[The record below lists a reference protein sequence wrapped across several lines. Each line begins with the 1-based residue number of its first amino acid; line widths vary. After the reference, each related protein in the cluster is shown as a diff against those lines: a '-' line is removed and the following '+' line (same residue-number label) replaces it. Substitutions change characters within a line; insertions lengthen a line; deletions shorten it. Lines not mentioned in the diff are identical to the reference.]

1 MGGRGRGGHQQ
12 IWGARWVAWQSHF
25 EGLDTETS
33 QQMQAWGA
41 LSTINIA
48 LQASGAVGGFIT
60 ILIIKSLTFPRS
72 SVFSP
77 RPPWGPWKQRYL
89 KRRKRANLWKCLKG
103 CSKDFSCVYFSY
115 TNPFRPTG
123 HALKISDCETL
134 KMENRPTAAC
144 FLSLGSVYLAL
155 QNVFVRAR
163 RCPHFLGG
171 RYCPCTRRKC
181 RLKDT
186 ADLTCPKGAL
196 CCEVR
201 HQLFCG
207 LSSSLS

>member
-1 MGGRGRGGHQQ
+1 MGGGHQQTWGAGAGDGHQQ

-48 LQASGAVGGFIT
+48 LQASGAGGGFIT

-103 CSKDFSCVYFSY
+103 CSKDFSCECLFQLHK
-115 TNPFRPTG
+115 PFQAHRP
-123 HALKISDCETL
+123 
-134 KMENRPTAAC
+134 C
-144 FLSLGSVYLAL
+144 FEDI
-155 QNVFVRAR
+155 
-163 RCPHFLGG
+163 
-171 RYCPCTRRKC
+171 
-181 RLKDT
+181 RL
-186 ADLTCPKGAL
+186 
-196 CCEVR
+196 
-201 HQLFCG
+201 
-207 LSSSLS
+207 